1 MCKDMKKK
9 FKLYC
14 QWICSSAKSTSIL
27 MR

>member
-1 MCKDMKKK
+1 VKDMKKK

-14 QWICSSAKSTSIL
+14 QWIYCSAKLTSIL